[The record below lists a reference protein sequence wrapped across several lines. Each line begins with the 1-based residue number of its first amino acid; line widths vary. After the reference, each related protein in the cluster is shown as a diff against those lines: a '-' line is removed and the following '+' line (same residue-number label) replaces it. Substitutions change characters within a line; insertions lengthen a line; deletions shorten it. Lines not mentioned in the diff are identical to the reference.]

1 MYCNVNFVSI
11 ETIVLASYNPNKV
24 KEIQMLLGDQFHV
37 VPQQKFDIPPIEETG
52 TTFHENALLK
62 AKTVFDIT
70 GLPVIGDD
78 SGLEV
83 AALDN
88 QPGVYSSRYAG
99 DNASDDDNIDKLL
112 REMQN
117 IPRKK
122 RTARFRCVVAFLGGD
137 NLDQP
142 IFFVGEWEGYIAKK
156 RAGKNGF
163 GYDPIF
169 VDFQS
174 NLTVAD
180 LNSDQKNTISHRG
193 KAIRSLKSYLV
204 NS

>member
-1 MYCNVNFVSI
+1 MSI
-11 ETIVLASYNPNKV
+11 ETIALASYNPNKV

-99 DNASDDDNIDKLL
+99 ANA
-112 REMQN
+112 
-117 IPRKK
+117 
-122 RTARFRCVVAFLGGD
+122 
-137 NLDQP
+137 
-142 IFFVGEWEGYIAKK
+142 
-156 RAGKNGF
+156 
-163 GYDPIF
+163 
-169 VDFQS
+169 
-174 NLTVAD
+174 
-180 LNSDQKNTISHRG
+180 
-193 KAIRSLKSYLV
+193 
-204 NS
+204 